1 MRSYS
6 SLINK
11 ALREL
16 VELVVY
22 KERELPDV
30 DWQVADKHGVKLDDL
45 IAAYDCYLDY
55 ELEELSQI

>member
-1 MRSYS
+1 MSKYQTS
-6 SLINK
+6 INK

-22 KERELPDV
+22 QDRELPDV
-30 DWQVADKHGVKLDDL
+30 DWLVADKHKVKLDDL

-55 ELEELSQI
+55 ELAELSYV